1 QDPGHPVSPAQ
12 GLPRPAIGPVVL
24 PYRPHPRSAAGAG
37 RAGHPA
43 RPAAA
48 DAPAGAG
55 AYRPGQGLRTSAT
68 GLPRRVLS
76 AGTGLPRSSA
86 RRPASG
92 GSGTLADPGA
102 GAGDRPDP

>member
-1 QDPGHPVSPAQ
+1 LLFSTVPPP
-12 GLPRPAIGPVVL
+12 
-24 PYRPHPRSAAGAG
+24 SAADALSLPDALPISG

-55 AYRPGQGLRTSAT
+55 AHRPGQGLRTSAT